1 MKKILVM
8 FSLFIYLF
16 GVTSA
21 EAQVVD
27 IPNKSKEHFF
37 KKYPD
42 AKNADWN
49 NNAVSYAVKFNMGSD
64 TYRAYYHMDGTWDY
78 TEKYMELANLPQS
91 VKDSYA
97 KSRIADWK
105 FESAAWVENNKGKKR
120 YRIEASKGIEK
131 KTIYYDK
138 NGKEVKSSSG
148 L

>member
-1 MKKILVM
+1 MKKVLVM

-64 TYRAYYHMDGTWDY
+64 TYRAYYHMDGT
-78 TEKYMELANLPQS
+78 
-91 VKDSYA
+91 
-97 KSRIADWK
+97 
-105 FESAAWVENNKGKKR
+105 
-120 YRIEASKGIEK
+120 
-131 KTIYYDK
+131 
-138 NGKEVKSSSG
+138 
-148 L
+148 

>member
-1 MKKILVM
+1 MKKVLVM

-49 NNAVSYAVKFNMGSD
+49 NNAVSYAVKFNLGSD

-78 TEKYMELANLPQS
+78 TEKYMEMADLPQS

-105 FESAAWVENNKGKKR
+105 LESVAWVENNKGKKR

>member
-1 MKKILVM
+1 MKKILVIL
-8 FSLFIYLF
+8 SLFIYLF
-16 GVTSA
+16 GISTA
-21 EAQVVD
+21 DAQIVD
-27 IPNKSKEHFF
+27 VPKKSKDHFF

-49 NNAVSYAVKFNMGSD
+49 NNAVSYAVKFLMGND

-78 TEKYMELANLPQS
+78 TEKYMDMANLPQS

-105 FESAAWVENNKGKKR
+105 LESVSWVENNKGKTS
-120 YRIEASKGIEK
+120 YRIEAKKGIEK
-131 KTIYYDK
+131 KTVFYDK

>member
-8 FSLFIYLF
+8 LSLFMYLF
-16 GVTSA
+16 GISSA
-21 EAQVVD
+21 DAQVVD

-78 TEKYMELANLPQS
+78 TEKYMEMANLPQS

-105 FESAAWVENNKGKKR
+105 LESVAWVENNKGKKR